1 MNIQKLI
8 SHLVELG
15 VTHEIEVEN
24 SRKIHYFY
32 RVLPKVVLGGYTVMG
47 HVEIS
52 DGEKT
57 VPAKE
62 TEALYRRLWLF
73 QEYPGD

>member
-1 MNIQKLI
+1 MNLQKLI

-24 SRKIHYFY
+24 SREIHYFY
-32 RVLPKVVLGGYTVMG
+32 RVLPEVDLGGHTVVG
-47 HVEIS
+47 HVEAS
-52 DGEKT
+52 DGEKA
-57 VPAKE
+57 VPEKE

-73 QEYPGD
+73 QEYPRD